1 MVGGPIDSQ
10 DLYHW
15 RMSFI
20 GPIDSPYEGGQF
32 HIDVKF
38 PSDYP
43 YRPPKCAFLMKVY
56 HPNVKFDTGAISI
69 DILRDQ
75 WSPALTCRTIILSII
90 NLMIEPDPDDPL
102 EPEIAALYSLNRP
115 RYSLNA
121 Y

>member
-1 MVGGPIDSQ
+1 MYAFDSMPIDEF
-10 DLYHW
+10 
-15 RMSFI
+15 R
-20 GPIDSPYEGGQF
+20 
-32 HIDVKF
+32 
-38 PSDYP
+38 
-43 YRPPKCAFLMKVY
+43 C
-56 HPNVKFDTGAISI
+56 
-69 DILRDQ
+69 ILRDQ